1 MLLALTCPP
10 LPPCPPSTRCCSPPP
25 PDLQIKEEIAKY
37 KVGAPARVGLL
48 APNDV
53 TIPGG
58 GTGMDPSQTQFF
70 QVLGI
75 ATKINKGTIEIVSD
89 VHLIKA
95 GDKVSRFFGGKR
107 RVEGG
112 RCMAGGVAHMLF
124 LRNQVCMVCVLCL

>member
-1 MLLALTCPP
+1 MSVKPPGHVPVADCALHLAAR
-10 LPPCPPSTRCCSPPP
+10 LPPPVLLRPVQ
-25 PDLQIKEEIAKY
+25 LKEEIAKY

-75 ATKINKGTIEIVSD
+75 ATKINKGTIDIVSD

-95 GDKVSRFFGGKR
+95 GDKVSR
-107 RVEGG
+107 
-112 RCMAGGVAHMLF
+112 AGT
-124 LRNQVCMVCVLCL
+124 VCVGEDEGAMYSLREM